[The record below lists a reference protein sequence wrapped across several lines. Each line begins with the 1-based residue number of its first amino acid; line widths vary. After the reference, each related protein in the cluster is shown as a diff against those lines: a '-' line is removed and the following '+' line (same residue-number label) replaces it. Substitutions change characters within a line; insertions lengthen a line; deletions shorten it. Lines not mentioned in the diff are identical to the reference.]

1 MPRILRGIFVAGALL
16 WPGVARLAAENY
28 ELAVAAK
35 MTEIKWKQEDLLAA
49 QRELAILSQFLDG
62 YNDKSTQLNNARA
75 QLASADTQLASIQQ
89 GNLVKLTIRMGIET
103 YNTVSD
109 TINLGKTA
117 ATSLVTHGV
126 ANAVGGVAFDQ
137 LTGNLTDQGRTAL
150 GMDAASLSTP
160 RTVKIQAVTAAARA
174 AYPDLARVQ
183 QMLAMSLEGVKA
195 AARMEDPPAELGD
208 TGAILRKNLMVRE
221 EIAAALAKLDALGT
235 ETTGAKEDADTRLPA
250 AQADVDRIT
259 AELATLNNELFALKT
274 LWDESEAAA
283 RAAANA
289 AAIVPPV
296 NQPPPSVSVPRGE
309 VETDWEYA
317 ARVAAAI
324 LAAAQ
329 ARWDAEAPPLLS
341 AIDSRKSQIVSAQG
355 TLTTAVTDNIENPQ
369 VSSFIFAYGGNGKVD
384 ANTTA
389 SYSGSI
395 SSYTYL
401 KTAFDAV
408 SPASGLLSGLVTQS
422 EGLADQYTLLH
433 NLQNQLHSLQQMLY
447 SAGGT
452 TQPAYP
458 AAMTDVGMGQ
468 GAAEALAVSLDQMRA
483 QLPEALANAQ
493 AQLDQLSAA
502 TEAWSSGINA
512 VHTDLDVNLT
522 AAQSALAELIARGTA
537 WDNALAAAD
546 GLVYQSSDSFASS
559 RWGYFTGYNF
569 TPVIRHEFS
578 MGLYKTA
585 LQAAVA
591 TPGEAGLTAALAL
604 RAKYDALV
612 AAAPGLKD
620 AYDSA
625 LQRYQAAYA
634 RVSAYAGY
642 YMNFPI
648 LQDWSSA
655 AAFSSTRHPVDASG
669 VTDQQARFLSLYETS
684 TSSHVTNLAG
694 GEPDV
699 GQPVIFWQ
707 GLPRLRQLPDP
718 GIDDPAA
725 YLPHRLLAQKEIV
738 VADGPSW
745 IPLAPTTFNANYN
758 AVLGEIYDIQN
769 EANTQHDDTYD
780 PVILAFFRDLSDL
793 YDDYTAA
800 HPKAVIS
807 VQPASSMNSIPAGTT
822 FSTTLSVTA
831 SGDFLTY
838 EWYETQWPEPQ
849 YEYTWTRVPGADSSS
864 YTTPAL
870 GSTNYYRV
878 HITNPGGTTVSEVA
892 QVGINQVYPTPVF
905 TSADHATGQVGVP
918 FSFTFTTDISSWIS
932 TQGMSL
938 PPGLMFSFMFGR
950 LEGTPTAEGTY
961 DIIIMASNNGS
972 VAMQTFHLTI
982 EPGTLA
988 PFDAWIQQ
996 WTTPTQRQNF
1006 SYTLANGMPAGD
1018 GIANVL
1024 KYAFNMLGNGPG
1036 QVASLDVPSAAS
1048 ASPTGNAGL
1057 PAVAV
1062 DGSGRLT
1069 VLYLRRKAASQP
1081 GITYALEFSSTL
1093 AADSWAVN
1101 ASATEA
1107 ATSIDDT
1114 WERVLVTDSA
1124 AMTGARFVRV
1134 RVVKP

>member
-1 MPRILRGIFVAGALL
+1 M

-62 YNDKSTQLNNARA
+62 YNDKTTQLNNARA

-89 GNLVKLTIRMGIET
+89 SNLVKLTIRMGIET

-117 ATSLVTHGV
+117 ATSLITHGV
-126 ANAVGGVAFDQ
+126 TNAVGGVAFDQ

-160 RTVKIQAVTAAARA
+160 RTVKIQAVSAAARA

-183 QMLAMSLEGVKA
+183 QMLAMSLEGVKV
-195 AARMEDPPAELGD
+195 AARMEDPPTELGD
-208 TGAILRKNLMVRE
+208 TGAILRKNLMVRD
-221 EIAAALAKLDALGT
+221 EIAAALAKLDTLGT
-235 ETTGAKEDADTRLPA
+235 ETTAAKDDADTRLPA

-259 AELATLNNELFALKT
+259 AELTTLNNELNALKT
-274 LWDESEAAA
+274 LWSDSEAAA
-283 RAAANA
+283 RAAENA

-296 NQPPPSVSVPRGE
+296 NQPPPAVSVTRT
-309 VETDWEYA
+309 ETESDYEYSV
-317 ARVAAAI
+317 RVQAAI
-324 LAAAQ
+324 AAAAQ
-329 ARWDAEAPPLLS
+329 ARWDSESPS
-341 AIDSRKSQIVSAQG
+341 IITAIESRKAQIGSAQG

-369 VSSFIFAYGGNGKVD
+369 VASFIFTYGGNGKVD

-395 SSYTYL
+395 ASYTYL
-401 KTAFDAV
+401 KQGFDAV
-408 SPASGLLSGLVTQS
+408 SPATGLLPSLITQA
-422 EGLADQYTLLH
+422 EALASQYTELH
-433 NLQNQLHSLQQMLY
+433 NLQNQLYSLQLMLITSGGSYQPSY
-447 SAGGT
+447 SN
-452 TQPAYP
+452 
-458 AAMTDVGMGQ
+458 AMTDTGMGQ
-468 GAAEALAVSLDQMRA
+468 GAAESLAVSLDQLRA

-502 TEAWSSGINA
+502 TEAWSSGIGT
-512 VHTDLDVNLT
+512 VHADLDANLT
-522 AAQSALAELIARGTA
+522 AAQSALAELITRGTA

-546 GLVYQSSDSFASS
+546 GLVYGSADSFASS
-559 RWGYFTGYNF
+559 RWGYFSGYTF
-569 TPVIRHEFS
+569 IPVIRHEFS
-578 MGLYKTA
+578 MGLYKSA
-585 LQAAVA
+585 LQAAIA
-591 TPGEAGLTAALAL
+591 TPGAAGLTAATAL

-612 AAAPGLKD
+612 TAAPALKD

-642 YMNFPI
+642 YRNFPI
-648 LQDWSSA
+648 LQDWSGA
-655 AAFSSTRHPVDASG
+655 AAFSSTQHPVDASG
-669 VTDQQARFLSLYETS
+669 VTDQQARFTSLYETS

-694 GEPDV
+694 GAPDV

-718 GIDDPAA
+718 GLDDPPAWLA
-725 YLPHRLLAQKEIV
+725 HRLLVQKEIV
-738 VADGPSW
+738 VADGPGW
-745 IPLAPTTFNANYN
+745 IPLAPVSFNANYN
-758 AVLGEIYDIQN
+758 AVLGEVFDIQN
-769 EANTQHDDTYD
+769 EANAQYDDSYD
-780 PVILAFFRDLSDL
+780 PVILAFFGDLSDL
-793 YDDYTAA
+793 HDAYTAA

-807 VQPASSMNSIPAGTT
+807 VQPASSMNNIPAGTT

-849 YEYTWTRVPGADSSS
+849 YEYTWTRITGADTHT

-870 GSTNYYRV
+870 NSHHYYRV

-892 QVGINQVYPTPVF
+892 QVGVNQVYPTPVF
-905 TSADHATGQVGVP
+905 TSADSASGQVGVP
-918 FSFTFTTDISSWIS
+918 FTFTFTTDISSWIS
-932 TQGMSL
+932 AQGMNL

-972 VAMQTFHLTI
+972 VATQTFHLTI
-982 EPGTLA
+982 APGTLA
-988 PFDAWIQQ
+988 PYDAWTQQ

-1024 KYAFNMLGNGPG
+1024 KYAFNMLGTGPG
-1036 QVASLDVPSAAS
+1036 QVASLDIPSAAS

-1081 GITYALEFSSTL
+1081 GITYAVEFSSTL

-1101 ASATEA
+1101 ASSTES
-1107 ATSIDDT
+1107 ATSLDDT